1 MIIKHKWIRV
11 AAPVVVLAVAGAALA
26 QYPIMDAVAN
36 KVIAKYQGASCEQL
50 WQQKSQPKSPE
61 EQRVIKFLQDDPAMR
76 TAFFN
81 KVSGPIVNKMF
92 ECGMIP

>member
-1 MIIKHKWIRV
+1 MSKRIWVVAVV
-11 AAPVVVLAVAGAALA
+11 AASFAAGIAYA
-26 QYPIMDAVAN
+26 QFPIMDAVAN
-36 KVIAKYQGASCEQL
+36 KVIQKYQSASCEQL

-61 EQRVIKFLQDDPAMR
+61 EQRVVALLQGDPQMR
-76 TAFFN
+76 QAFFN

>member
-1 MIIKHKWIRV
+1 MTKV
-11 AAPVVVLAVAGAALA
+11 TLLFSVLAATLVAGTAHA
-26 QYPIMDAVAN
+26 QYPILDAVADRI
-36 KVIAKYQGASCEQL
+36 VQKYQSASCEEL
-50 WQQKSQPKSPE
+50 WQKKSEPKSAE
-61 EQRVIKFLQDDPAMR
+61 EQRVMQFLREDPQMR

>member
-1 MIIKHKWIRV
+1 MDVLELYAFVRP
-11 AAPVVVLAVAGAALA
+11 ARFCAPSPTGLALSLGLA
-26 QYPIMDAVAN
+26 
-36 KVIAKYQGASCEQL
+36 E
-50 WQQKSQPKSPE
+50 PKSAE
-61 EQRVIKFLQDDPAMR
+61 EQRVMQFLREDPQMR